1 MEKSIVPGYDAI
13 IDDRRQDK
21 GRRMLLT
28 IDVGNTNIVAGIWE
42 DDTLTHNWRIHTV
55 AKKTEDEYAVVF
67 RSLFQDGSI
76 NPRSIEKVC
85 LSSVVP
91 SLSDPMI
98 AMVERITGHK
108 PVVVG
113 PEIYPS
119 LPIGVVNPYEVG
131 ADLVADA
138 MAAWDK
144 CRGACVV
151 VDFGTALTFTVID
164 AQGTMYGVAI
174 APGLGTAVN
183 ALSRDTAQLPFVQ
196 LTAPPQPFGK
206 NTVHAIQA
214 GVIYGY
220 TGLVEYMIQKIKE
233 EMKTEVKVVATGG
246 LCGVIAPL
254 TSVFSLVEP
263 DLTLY
268 GLKLIAQFG

>member
-1 MEKSIVPGYDAI
+1 
-13 IDDRRQDK
+13 
-21 GRRMLLT
+21 
-28 IDVGNTNIVAGIWE
+28 
-42 DDTLTHNWRIHTV
+42 
-55 AKKTEDEYAVVF
+55 
-67 RSLFQDGSI
+67 
-76 NPRSIEKVC
+76 
-85 LSSVVP
+85 VVP

-98 AMVERITGHK
+98 AMARRITGHK

-144 CRGACVV
+144 CHGACVV

-164 AQGTMYGVAI
+164 TQGTMYGVAI

-196 LTAPPQPFGK
+196 LTPHPSPSGK
-206 NTVHAIQA
+206 HGPSHTGWGNLRLYGA
-214 GVIYGY
+214 GGIYD
-220 TGLVEYMIQKIKE
+220 TKIKE
-233 EMKTEVKVVATGG
+233 EMKTEVKAWLPEDSAGSWR
-246 LCGVIAPL
+246 PL
-254 TSVFSLVEP
+254 PRCLP
-263 DLTLY
+263 WWNP
-268 GLKLIAQFG
+268 I